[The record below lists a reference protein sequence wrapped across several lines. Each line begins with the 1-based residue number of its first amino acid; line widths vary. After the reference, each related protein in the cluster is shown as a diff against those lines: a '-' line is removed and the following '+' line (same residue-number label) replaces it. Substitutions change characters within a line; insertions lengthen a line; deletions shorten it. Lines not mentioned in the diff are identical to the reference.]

1 MDQWS
6 GFFPDLKTEQCLP
19 RAMERNLRIRNFTN
33 SCTGTIL
40 NMNSRATNGMTCI
53 RMRKQEKVSKK
64 LRPNMLKNTIK
75 IWQAIILITVKIT
88 AARMEYSVGSII

>member
-53 RMRKQEKVSKK
+53 RTQKQEKVFKK
-64 LRPNMLKNTIK
+64 LHPNMLKNTIK
-75 IWQAIILITVKIT
+75 IWQATTLITIKIMAT
-88 AARMEYSVGSII
+88 HMEYSVDSII